1 MGLTSNV
8 VIKHAIAICML
19 YIYIYGVDQY
29 NIIITLVELCCKQ
42 LTHTSRDII
51 SKSIVKW
58 TILEVLPMSWKDW
71 INSKKC

>member
-1 MGLTSNV
+1 MY
-8 VIKHAIAICML
+8 VI

-29 NIIITLVELCCKQ
+29 NIIITLVELWCKQ